1 MSFTVAAE
9 DVSVL
14 HDPAEF
20 YDTLHT
26 AMQLAC
32 HRVSLSS
39 LYIGNGP
46 LEQRLLDTL
55 RSKVCECARSVGST
69 KVPRAQRLAL
79 VGLGT
84 QRKECPRC
92 NWRLANW
99 AVTSNARVYV
109 WVSACVHACV
119 RAYVCVCACGSA
131 GCGGGLGPRLCGG

>member
-26 AMQLAC
+26 AMQLAR

-55 RSKVCECARSVGST
+55 RSKVCECARAVCG
-69 KVPRAQRLAL
+69 VRR
-79 VGLGT
+79 
-84 QRKECPRC
+84 CPGRRGWPSC
-92 NWRLANW
+92 TGN
-99 AVTSNARVYV
+99 
-109 WVSACVHACV
+109 
-119 RAYVCVCACGSA
+119 GM
-131 GCGGGLGPRLCGG
+131 PQM